1 MQRTRRMPTQKRRGF
16 TLLELLIVIV
26 VITMLLGILSVALV
40 GARDRAKDAKSKQ
53 LLSAVS
59 LAVAAYKNEFGF
71 YPPEVG
77 PDGWSRADQRSD
89 GDSRWDYDV
98 EREEYTS
105 DGLGYHVSA
114 GSQFTIA
121 HHLVGRNR
129 MITTP
134 GGDERETDGVIG
146 PGLRR
151 PTLPNGYLS
160 TTDTSF
166 TPPESGRVYSAFLD
180 LSDPKA
186 FVSIPDS
193 AGVESVVVVDAYGK
207 PIRYFNFNDPTQPA
221 KSLEHDPG
229 GTNATFSERL
239 LSVVTG
245 PQYQGTFDFA
255 NDPETRPMALRGQ
268 AFAVVSGGQDG
279 HTGHWVQESV
289 WGNAG
294 SPYEDLDD
302 EEVMAS
308 WREDNLVE
316 VGS

>member
-1 MQRTRRMPTQKRRGF
+1 MIDVGEETG
-16 TLLELLIVIV
+16 ELDA
-26 VITMLLGILSVALV
+26 MLMKIADNYDEEVDVAV
-40 GARDRAKDAKSKQ
+40 GA
-53 LLSAVS
+53 S
-59 LAVAAYKNEFGF
+59 LVAAAAHHGH
-71 YPPEVG
+71 
-77 PDGWSRADQRSD
+77 RAGRDDRHDHHRDVPAAGRDDQRSN
-89 GDSRWDYDV
+89 GDNRWDYDV
-98 EREEYTS
+98 ERQEYTS

-151 PTLPNGYLS
+151 PALPNGYLS
-160 TTDTSF
+160 TPSTSY

-186 FVSIPDS
+186 FVTIPDS
-193 AGVESVVVVDAYGK
+193 AGVESVVVVDAYGQ

-221 KSLEHDPG
+221 KNLEHDPG

-245 PQYQGTFDFA
+245 PQYQGTYDFA
-255 NDPETRPMALRGQ
+255 NEPETRPMGLRGQ

-279 HTGHWVQESV
+279 RTGHWVQESV
-289 WGNAG
+289 WGSAG

-302 EEVMAS
+302 EEVLAS